1 MPHPDILASLNQP
14 IFELDFDGKV
24 TYATPALAL
33 WTGREF
39 SPASAYDFAEAL
51 SSKDRTRFNQTLKRL
66 VSGEASRASVAL
78 QLKSRGAAEH
88 GTVELTLT
96 VLAVSVPVNV
106 PADVPVDLPVE
117 LPASDYVG
125 KIGAQLSTA
134 TKKTARIAAFLRDTR
149 TEKAAEAAANLQSAH
164 LLDLI
169 ENITDGCVVET
180 ADGSVEM
187 VNSAFCEMFVIDV
200 APQSWVATSCASLFE
215 LASMVVERNAG
226 PVYSSQVVNVPLV
239 TTLSIGDQKISHT
252 VFAAVH
258 DAGLALGT
266 AGRLHLFKHVETL
279 AITNS
284 NTVTSSETNKETDKN
299 IDHHPRPG
307 VANRNRMQLQFI
319 ERIRADLATTIDA
332 AFSAIHHARQT
343 ELSDRALEHFRR
355 VEASAHAAVSAIA
368 GLVDL
373 ADMDTHTIA
382 LDNAPFHLR
391 GGIASVLNILVPRAE
406 EYGIDM
412 TLRVEQD
419 VPEILTGDGARLMML
434 LRHLIE
440 MGFHHHDVADD
451 VAPTGAQAR
460 NISGAK
466 IALIVQPEY
475 TDNGAIY
482 LSFTVE
488 HQSPQTS
495 ANVDIPID
503 NTADKFADEMS
514 SGLANA
520 NSMQLALARQ
530 IARALAAHGGG
541 LTDPTNDAKLEL
553 TKKSSTKNEIEIH
566 QRVGKPTGKKS
577 EVPIQITSYKFT
589 APFSFAAKE
598 PSAQR
603 PSFVTLTG
611 LQVLLVSADKDERQR
626 LAELARNWRMLPRE
640 ADDAAMALQLLN
652 RMAEEKIAIPL
663 VITSNQLPLQDGF
676 LLAFRIKH
684 HPKLKDTRVMM
695 LAKNGR
701 AGDAIQCRENGI
713 SAYLRDPISPDQLL
727 DAIGT
732 VMGTQDDAEATQTL
746 ITRHSLREAK
756 TGTVLLIDAHH
767 DQAAMAA
774 NFLKRSDFRVVIVEN
789 AEAAAAS
796 LTQDMFDIIIVDAQA
811 AGFASSLSIAVQLR
825 LNLPDGADIPILL
838 ALTDYAKVDAGEY
851 QGVITKPYEK
861 DALLEK
867 VAAAIKATGGVIVK
881 SPTTKL
887 RRSGD

>member
-24 TYATPALAL
+24 IFATPALAQ

-39 SPASAYDFAEAL
+39 LPASAYNFAEVL
-51 SSKDRTRFNQTLKRL
+51 SSKDRMRFNQALKRL
-66 VSGEASRASVAL
+66 ASGEASRASVAL
-78 QLKSRGAAEH
+78 QLKSKGAAEQ
-88 GTVELTLT
+88 GSVELTLT
-96 VLAVSVPVNV
+96 ALPV
-106 PADVPVDLPVE
+106 DVPVDLPAFDNVE
-117 LPASDYVG
+117 ATDV
-125 KIGAQLSTA
+125 QLSGTPKEA
-134 TKKTARIAAFLRDTR
+134 VRVAAFLRDTR
-149 TEKAAEAAANLQSAH
+149 TEKAAEAAANLQSTH
-164 LLDLI
+164 LLDLV

-187 VNSAFCEMFVIDV
+187 VNSAFCEMFAIDV

-215 LASMVVERNAG
+215 LASMVVERNEG
-226 PVYSSQVVNVPLV
+226 PVYSSLMVDVPLV
-239 TTLSIGDQKISHT
+239 TTLSIGRGKISHT
-252 VFAAVH
+252 VFAAAP
-258 DAGLALGT
+258 DAGLAVGS
-266 AGRLHLFKHVETL
+266 AGRLHLFKHAETL
-279 AITNS
+279 VDINAD
-284 NTVTSSETNKETDKN
+284 TVAGKETNKSVGN
-299 IDHHPRPG
+299 HASPG
-307 VANRNRMQLQFI
+307 LASRNRVQLQFI

-368 GLVDL
+368 GLLDL
-373 ADMDTHTIA
+373 ADTDTYAIA
-382 LDNAPFHLR
+382 LETASFHLR
-391 GGIASVLNILVPRAE
+391 ESMASVLNIVVPRAE
-406 EYGIDM
+406 EHGIDM

-440 MGFHHHDVADD
+440 MGFHNHDVTDDGADD
-451 VAPTGAQAR
+451 GAQNR
-460 NISGAK
+460 TQDSKVNGAK
-466 IALIVQPEY
+466 IALTIQPEY

-488 HQSPQTS
+488 HHSLKIGAGADSPIEKS
-495 ANVDIPID
+495 AG
-503 NTADKFADEMS
+503 KFADDIA
-514 SGLANA
+514 SGLVNA
-520 NSMQLALARQ
+520 SSMQLALARQ
-530 IARALAAHGGG
+530 IAHALAAHGES
-541 LTDPTNDAKLEL
+541 LADPTITVKPNPASRSNAKND
-553 TKKSSTKNEIEIH
+553 IEIH
-566 QRVGKPTGKKS
+566 QRLDQRVSKPAGKKPD
-577 EVPIQITSYKFT
+577 VPIQITSYKFT

-598 PSAQR
+598 PAAHR
-603 PSFVTLTG
+603 PTFVTLTG
-611 LQVLLVSADKDERQR
+611 LQVLLVSPDKDERQR

-684 HPKLKDTRVMM
+684 HPKLKDTRVIM

-701 AGDAIQCRENGI
+701 PGDAIQCRENGI
-713 SAYLRDPISPDQLL
+713 SAYLRDPISPDQLV
-727 DAIGT
+727 DAVGA
-732 VMGTQDDAEATQTL
+732 VMGTKEDAEATQTL

-756 TGTVLLIDAHH
+756 TGTVLLIDGHH

-774 NFLKRSDFRVVIVEN
+774 NFLKRRDFRVVIVES
-789 AEAAAAS
+789 AEAAAAA
-796 LTQDMFDIIIVDAQA
+796 LAQDMFDVIVVDAQA
-811 AGFASSLSIAVQLR
+811 VGFAASLSIAVQLR
-825 LNLPDGADIPILL
+825 LNLPNGADIPILL
-838 ALTDYAKVDAGEY
+838 ALTDYAKVDTREY

-867 VAAAIKATGGVIVK
+867 VVAAIKATSSVVVK
-881 SPTTKL
+881 NPTPKL